1 MRKINSMT
9 LILDQ
14 NKYVRYCILSFIH
27 TCDCAVPPTTH
38 YSLQYMYFLWNFPY
52 FQRKMNKMCI
62 TSLIQ
67 LVLVN
72 LVESS
77 VFFLAGTL
85 TSLSLTVTQ
94 FTLLAVDSLLE
105 ALLDAELLLKDTSM
119 FLVSTC
125 TFRTFNVI
133 FCNLF
138 SL

>member
-1 MRKINSMT
+1 
-9 LILDQ
+9 
-14 NKYVRYCILSFIH
+14 
-27 TCDCAVPPTTH
+27 
-38 YSLQYMYFLWNFPY
+38 
-52 FQRKMNKMCI
+52 MNKICI

-77 VFFLAGTL
+77 VFFLAGIL
-85 TSLSLTVTQ
+85 TSVSLTVTQ

-105 ALLDAELLLKDTSM
+105 ALLDAELLLKDTSV

-133 FCNLF
+133 FRNLY